1 MRWPVIAGAAAAAVV
16 VMAVAVSWQ
25 PVAPEQIT
33 VRAGT
38 DVVLTM
44 PTREP
49 ARPQV
54 GADQTIESRPAR
66 AVPRSVGRT
75 VSGPA
80 VARASSGPRSPEV
93 LISRDEQR
101 GLESLLTA
109 VRDGRLTPS
118 LASQLV
124 AADAASEVTEIAL
137 PDIVIQPL
145 QQYAVLEGEGQ

>member
-1 MRWPVIAGAAAAAVV
+1 
-16 VMAVAVSWQ
+16 
-25 PVAPEQIT
+25 
-33 VRAGT
+33 
-38 DVVLTM
+38 
-44 PTREP
+44 
-49 ARPQV
+49 
-54 GADQTIESRPAR
+54 
-66 AVPRSVGRT
+66 
-75 VSGPA
+75 
-80 VARASSGPRSPEV
+80 

-145 QQYAVLEGEGQ
+145 QQFAALEGEGQ